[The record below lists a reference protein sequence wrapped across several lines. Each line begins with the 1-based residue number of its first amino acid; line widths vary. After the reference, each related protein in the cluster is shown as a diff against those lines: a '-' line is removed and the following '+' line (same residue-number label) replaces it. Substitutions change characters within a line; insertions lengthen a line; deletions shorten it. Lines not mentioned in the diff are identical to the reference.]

1 MFIMSQHDLTITRA
15 MRVAVRKLRHFYKI
29 LTGKYRPI
37 ADSLR
42 HTGVVKTVEG
52 FECGY
57 E

>member
-1 MFIMSQHDLTITRA
+1 MSQHDLTITRA